1 MTASINGIR
10 SGDKCLTI
18 ERDAVCHIFEKPL
31 EPSDLGSKYLKVE
44 AIIGI
49 VNVES
54 SNYLCV
60 VTEKTVVA
68 KLECQEIY
76 EISKVKILPFD
87 PSH

>member
-18 ERDAVCHIFEKPL
+18 ERDSKCQIYEKEL
-31 EPSDLGSKYLKVE
+31 EPSDLGAKYLKVE

-54 SNYLCV
+54 ANYLCV
-60 VTEKTVVA
+60 VLEKTVVA
-68 KLECQEIY
+68 KLEN
-76 EISKVKILPFD
+76 
-87 PSH
+87 